1 MAGQA
6 ARKPRSEITAQM
18 NKVDCSKDK
27 KRAGGGDPVHCANK
41 YGNPSLKHSG
51 KAVDAVRQIEIMGPD
66 L

>member
-6 ARKPRSEITAQM
+6 ARKPRGEVVAQM
-18 NKVDCSKDK
+18 NKIDCSKDK
-27 KRAGGGDPVHCANK
+27 KRAGGGDPVYCANK

-51 KAVDAVRQIEIMGPD
+51 KTVDDVKKIQIMGPD

>member
-6 ARKPRSEITAQM
+6 ARKARGEITAAM
-18 NKVDCSKDK
+18 NKIDISKDK

-41 YGNPSLKHSG
+41 FGNPSLKHSG
-51 KAVDAVRQIEIMGPD
+51 KTVDDVRKIQIQGPD